1 MTLHQ
6 IDWTRKYG
14 LTDNKRGKVISL
26 RVTYP
31 TTPGQYPVVIFSHG
45 AGNSKEGYRFLVRHW
60 ARAGYICLQPTHEDF
75 ADLIKAKFNPPDPMA
90 YALQCAGNPV
100 YWQSRVDDIEHIM
113 ANFAQIATQLPT
125 GVTIDEKNVAMT
137 GHSFGAFTA
146 QLFAGATPDVQTG
159 IIPGKSGITSFAN
172 PLPRAY
178 IFLSPQG
185 VNTPGLGMPNTA
197 AWAAMTAPF
206 LVQTGSL
213 DNGLQGQTARWR
225 TEPYLHAPAGD
236 KYLAFI
242 DGADHMTC
250 AGKPVAANAAPGTID
265 HFSYIAR
272 VTLSFLDAH
281 IKGDKTAK
289 QSLIDHDLDKESQ
302 GVVEQDHK

>member
-1 MTLHQ
+1 MTIHT
-6 IDWTRKYG
+6 IDWTRKYA
-14 LTDNKRGKVISL
+14 LPDPKRGKAISL

-60 ARAGYICLQPTHEDF
+60 ARTGYICLQPTHDDNVDILKLTHNVP
-75 ADLIKAKFNPPDPMA
+75 DLMGL
-90 YALQCAGNPV
+90 ALQCAGDPV
-100 YWQSRVDDIEHIM
+100 YWQSRIDDIEHIM
-113 ANFAQIATQLPT
+113 ASFAQIAKQLPA
-125 GVTIDEKNVAMT
+125 GVTMNEKNVAMA

-146 QLFAGATPDVQTG
+146 QLLAGATPDVQNG

-172 PLPRAY
+172 PLPKAY
-178 IFLSPQG
+178 VFLSPQG
-185 VNTPGLGMPNTA
+185 VHTPGLGLPNTT
-197 AWAAMTAPF
+197 AWAKMTGPF
-206 LVQTGSL
+206 LLQTGSL

-225 TEPYLHAPAGD
+225 TEPFKYAPAGD

-250 AGKPVAANAAPGTID
+250 AGKPIAAHAPAGTID

-272 VTLSFLDAH
+272 VTLSFLDAY
-281 IKGDKTAK
+281 IKGDKVAK
-289 QSLIDHDLDKESQ
+289 QSLIDHDLDKESN